1 MWPSYNMRELSG
13 EQHMLANVTGRTE
26 DFQLVSNSLVPQDI
40 WNGRDNRT
48 VFRSLPFPHTQQKHT
63 CTQHIWCL
71 ERVFMDEGLGIPLNL
86 SDSQCLPT
94 SDAFKP
100 ACAVLPPFPGSI
112 TLSFFPGNEPGARS
126 MPVRFN
132 WDRFPLLPPL
142 PLQPVGMNHT
152 LTKSSRGDGSM
163 RPDGAPWNPNR
174 ELSAQK
180 TPLAQ
185 QVKGRGKTS
194 YRLLSTMFPSFKS
207 LCTMFFYNGKNSIQ
221 LQYIP
226 EDVSYTLVSM
236 QTDNHHSSILQKN
249 QRKMACVII
258 LLLQYDK
265 LPKKQTDI

>member
-1 MWPSYNMRELSG
+1 MTETTELCL
-13 EQHMLANVTGRTE
+13 EAFPFYTHGR
-26 DFQLVSNSLVPQDI
+26 
-40 WNGRDNRT
+40 
-48 VFRSLPFPHTQQKHT
+48 KYT
-63 CTQHIWCL
+63 CTRHIWCL

-112 TLSFFPGNEPGARS
+112 ALSFFPGNEPGARS
-126 MPVRFN
+126 TPVRFN

-163 RPDGAPWNPNR
+163 RPDGAPWSPNR

-194 YRLLSTMFPSFKS
+194 YLLLSTMFPSFKS
-207 LCTMFFYNGKNSIQ
+207 LCTMFFYNGKNSVR
-221 LQYIP
+221 LQHTWRCGLHFGEHANWQITIAVYYRKLTCIIHHINLG
-226 EDVSYTLVSM
+226 VAHIKINIKWHM
-236 QTDNHHSSILQKN
+236 QSFYFCKMISFPKNKLFNEENILSIGNHS
-249 QRKMACVII
+249 
-258 LLLQYDK
+258 
-265 LPKKQTDI
+265 